1 MTFVPS
7 ESAFAPQ
14 FNLGSDRDDE
24 ASMGEEIVLSECP
37 HSGERA
43 CSVFRRLAAELEK
56 RHATCVALFVY
67 GQVASAETEEALA
80 ACFGAAEVPV
90 TWVECAATDAATP
103 LAGVQAVAWRG
114 GEVGRIRI
122 GGRVVGSVY
131 RDEVAEHC
139 WLGGIRPQVLS
150 LPRAAQVQQMLGVAE
165 LALDLAG
172 FALRDVVRTWFYND
186 DILAW
191 YGDFNRVRTA
201 HYAGTRWRSGAV
213 PASTGIGAKN
223 RFGAALEVAFR
234 AWRPLREEGA
244 VTTTPGEVFSPLQ
257 CPAPAYGSSFSRAME
272 VPVGRQRWLTVSGTA
287 SIHPDG
293 RTAHEGDAVAQ
304 VDLTMRV
311 VGAILASR
319 QLTWAD
325 VQRATAYFRRAED
338 AVCLRAWLARHGLRD
353 LPMVETASVVCRDD
367 LLFEIEVDALT

>member
-7 ESAFAPQ
+7 EPAFAPQ
-14 FNLGSDRDDE
+14 FNLGSDRDDG
-24 ASMGEEIVLSECP
+24 APVGEEILLSECP
-37 HSGERA
+37 RTGERA
-43 CSVFRRLAAELEK
+43 GEVFRRLAAELEK
-56 RHATCVALFVY
+56 RQATCVALFIY
-67 GQVASAETEEALA
+67 GNVTSAETEEALG
-80 ACFGAAEVPV
+80 ACFGGTEVPV
-90 TWVECAATDAATP
+90 TWVECAATDEVSP
-103 LAGVQAVAWRG
+103 LAGAQAIAWSG
-114 GEVGRIRI
+114 GEVRRIRI

-131 RDEVAEHC
+131 RDNAAEHC

-172 FALRDVVRTWFYND
+172 FELRDVVRTWFYND

-234 AWRPLREEGA
+234 AWHPLREAGTA
-244 VTTTPGEVFSPLQ
+244 TTAPCEVFSPLQ

-272 VPVGRQRWLTVSGTA
+272 VEVGSQRWLTISGTA

-319 QLTWAD
+319 QFSWND
-325 VQRATAYFRRAED
+325 VQRATAYFRRPED
-338 AVCLRAWLARHGLRD
+338 AVCLRAWLARHGLREM
-353 LPMVETASVVCRDD
+353 PVVETASVVCRDD
-367 LLFEIEVDALT
+367 LLFEIEVDALA